1 MASTTL
7 QFPSKESLKLRQR
20 RVEKPWGRSDLPPP
34 FGGGTTR
41 EPIGEIWFEHPS
53 NSDLPLLVKYIF
65 TSEKLS
71 IQVHPDDVEARAR
84 SLAEGKSECWYVID
98 AEPGATIGLGL
109 RRLVSRDELRNAALD
124 GSIESMMDWIP
135 VLPGDFYYVPAGT
148 VHAIGAGLT
157 LLELQQASDVT
168 YRLFDYG
175 RPRELHLDDGIAVAT
190 PGPSPSGNYRP
201 AAGPVDALLANT
213 RHFSL
218 VRAGSDAGIPAALTK
233 RLRWVMPLEGSAA
246 AAGETAT
253 AGECLLATPGSSLL
267 LSPSAVVLIGVVGPI

>member
-7 QFPSKESLKLRQR
+7 QLPLKPSIKLRQR
-20 RVEKPWGRSDLPPP
+20 RVEKPWGRKDIPPTL
-34 FGGGTTR
+34 GGGTAHER
-41 EPIGEIWFEHPS
+41 IGEIWFEHPS
-53 NSDLPLLVKYIF
+53 GRDLPLLIKYIL
-65 TSEKLS
+65 TSERLS

-84 SLAEGKSECWYVID
+84 GLAEGKSECWYVID

-109 RRLVSRDELRNAALD
+109 RRSVSRDELRNAALD

-135 VLPGDFYYVPAGT
+135 VSSGDFFYVPAGT

-157 LLELQQASDVT
+157 LIEFQQASDVT

-190 PGPSPSGNYRP
+190 PGPATSGNYRP
-201 AAGPVDALLANT
+201 AAGPVDAVLANT

-218 VRAGSDAGIPAALTK
+218 VRTASDAGIPAALMK
-233 RLRWVMPLEGSAA
+233 RWRWVMPLEGSASA
-246 AAGETAT
+246 DGGTAT
-253 AGECLLATPGSSLL
+253 AGECLLARPDAPLL
-267 LSPSAVVLIGVVGPI
+267 LSRSAVVLVGAAGPF

>member
-7 QFPSKESLKLRQR
+7 QFPLKGSLKLRQR
-20 RVEKPWGRSDLPPP
+20 RIEKPWGRSDLPPT
-34 FGGGTTR
+34 FGGRATR
-41 EPIGEIWFEHPS
+41 ERIGEIWFEHPS
-53 NSDLPLLVKYIF
+53 NGHLPLLVKYIF

-109 RRLVSRDELRNAALD
+109 RRPVSRDELRNAALD

-135 VLPGDFYYVPAGT
+135 VSPGDFFYVPAGT

-175 RPRELHLDDGIAVAT
+175 RPRELHLDDAIAVAT
-190 PGPSPSGNYRP
+190 PGPSQSGNYRP
-201 AAGPVDALLANT
+201 AAGPVNAVLANT

-218 VRAGSDAGIPAALTK
+218 VRAASGAGVPAALTK
-233 RLRWVMPLEGSAA
+233 RLRWVMPLEGSATA
-246 AAGETAT
+246 DGEKAT
-253 AGECLLATPGSSLL
+253 AGECLLATPAAPLL
-267 LSPSAVVLIGVVGPI
+267 LSTSAVVLIGVEGPI